1 MFQKNSEKRTSF
13 TPFYI
18 SNAQKL
24 LKYKCNNLIDMP
36 FITFIYKVG
45 KNYKT
50 YYGKYCF
57 DYISDDHEG
66 LDNEV
71 KYILI
76 KGLNAYRSKN
86 NIPELKSKI
95 IIGILSFSSD
105 SSTPTY
111 STDNEIKCFDFYYN
125 YNKKTYINGKLL

>member
-1 MFQKNSEKRTSF
+1 M
-13 TPFYI
+13 Y
-18 SNAQKL
+18 
-24 LKYKCNNLIDMP
+24 MP

-50 YYGKYCF
+50 YYGKYCV
-57 DYISDDHEG
+57 DYISDDHDG

-71 KYILI
+71 KDILI
-76 KGLNAYRSKN
+76 NGLNAYRKKN
-86 NIPELKSKI
+86 NFQELKSKI

-105 SSTPTY
+105 NIIPTY

-125 YNKKTYINGKLL
+125 YDNKIYINGKLI

>member
-1 MFQKNSEKRTSF
+1 
-13 TPFYI
+13 
-18 SNAQKL
+18 
-24 LKYKCNNLIDMP
+24 MP

-45 KNYKT
+45 KNDKT

-76 KGLNAYRSKN
+76 KGLNEYRKKN
-86 NIPELKSKI
+86 NIQKLKTKI

-105 SSTPTY
+105 NIIPTY
-111 STDNEIKCFDFYYN
+111 STDDEIKCFDFYYEK
-125 YNKKTYINGKLL
+125 YDKVYINGKLI

>member
-1 MFQKNSEKRTSF
+1 MIT
-13 TPFYI
+13 
-18 SNAQKL
+18 
-24 LKYKCNNLIDMP
+24 LIYMP

-57 DYISDDHEG
+57 DDISDDHDG

-76 KGLNAYRSKN
+76 NGLNEYRKKN
-86 NIPELKSKI
+86 NIQELKSKI
-95 IIGILSFSSD
+95 VIGILSFSSND
-105 SSTPTY
+105 IIPTY

-125 YNKKTYINGKLL
+125 YDNKIYINGKLI

>member
-1 MFQKNSEKRTSF
+1 
-13 TPFYI
+13 
-18 SNAQKL
+18 
-24 LKYKCNNLIDMP
+24 MP

-57 DYISDDHEG
+57 DCISDDHEG

-71 KYILI
+71 KYILE
-76 KGLNAYRSKN
+76 KGLNEYRKKN
-86 NIPELKSKI
+86 NIQKLKSKNI
-95 IIGILSFSSD
+95 IIGILSFSSNQII
-105 SSTPTY
+105 PTY

-125 YNKKTYINGKLL
+125 YDDKIYINGKLI